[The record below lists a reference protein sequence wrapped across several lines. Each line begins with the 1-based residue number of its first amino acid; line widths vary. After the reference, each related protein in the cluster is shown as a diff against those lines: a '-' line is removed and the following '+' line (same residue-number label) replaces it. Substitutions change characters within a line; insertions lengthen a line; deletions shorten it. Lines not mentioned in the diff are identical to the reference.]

1 MLELI
6 YETHSI
12 SEDNEHGIASG
23 WLPGKLSAR
32 GRELAVE
39 LGRRHRDDNLAAVFV
54 SDLQRAVET
63 AHIAFGGSGLP
74 LRQDVRLRECNYGE
88 LNGSPVAVLAEQRR
102 LHIDE
107 PFPGGQSYRQVAAAT
122 ADFLRDVASEWDG
135 RRVIVISH
143 SANKWSLDCLL
154 HGADLGRLV
163 DAPFA
168 WQEGWTY
175 MVDPQTIPSF

>member
-63 AHIAFGGSGLP
+63 AHIAFAGSGLP
-74 LRQDVRLRECNYGE
+74 LRQDVRLRECDYGE

-102 LHIDE
+102 APHPRSLCLPSSVGSTLTSLSQEVRAI
-107 PFPGGQSYRQVAAAT
+107 
-122 ADFLRDVASEWDG
+122 G
-135 RRVIVISH
+135 R
-143 SANKWSLDCLL
+143 
-154 HGADLGRLV
+154 
-163 DAPFA
+163 
-168 WQEGWTY
+168 
-175 MVDPQTIPSF
+175 